1 MESRAMERQA
11 DEKID
16 LRGTPCPMNWVKT
29 KLRLEELKQ
38 GQLLEVLLDDGE
50 PMRNVP
56 GSVKAEG
63 HRIVAAAPLE
73 HGFRLLIE
81 RAGDAAQ

>member
-1 MESRAMERQA
+1 MGHEPQQ
-11 DEKID
+11 KID

-29 KLRLEELKQ
+29 KLRLEQMKPGER
-38 GQLLEVLLDDGE
+38 LEVLLDDGD

-63 HRIVAAAPLE
+63 HRILEAGPLE
-73 HGFRLLIE
+73 GGFRLLVE
-81 RAGDAAQ
+81 RGG